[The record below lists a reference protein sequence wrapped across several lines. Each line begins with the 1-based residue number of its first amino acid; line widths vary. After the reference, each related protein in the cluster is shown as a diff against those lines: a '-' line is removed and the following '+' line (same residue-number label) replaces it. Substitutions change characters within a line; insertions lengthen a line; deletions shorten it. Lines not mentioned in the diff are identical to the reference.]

1 MKNRDRNRYIEKRK
15 FGETHCAESNRD
27 ADIENG
33 HMDTVGEQEGG
44 TNLETIID
52 IYTLP
57 CVKQIPI
64 GDMLISTGN
73 SAWGSVMT

>member
-1 MKNRDRNRYIEKRK
+1 
-15 FGETHCAESNRD
+15 
-27 ADIENG
+27 
-33 HMDTVGEQEGG
+33 MDTVGEQEGG

>member
-1 MKNRDRNRYIEKRK
+1 
-15 FGETHCAESNRD
+15 
-27 ADIENG
+27 
-33 HMDTVGEQEGG
+33 MDTVGEQEGG
-44 TNLETIID
+44 TNLETSID

-57 CVKQIPI
+57 CVKQIAS